1 MRSNRDK
8 QDRAFWGQLFWP
20 RPGGRDISAEVDY
33 DRPCPNCGYNLR
45 GMPIRARCPECG
57 SIGGW
62 NLFDEPVAWDN
73 ERGFVA
79 FISTCAKAIFSP
91 HAMARQVWR
100 PGRFDLNAA
109 RRFRRIVIAF
119 ATIFL
124 AATIF
129 TITICAAGLVPALV
143 TLPFTLSAI
152 ILWLNAVTLEP
163 LSRLK
168 DWSTNDAMSRRVHA
182 VVHYLSAAFMLSP
195 AHLILLAL
203 TSDPHWL
210 RLGEIPW
217 IVFAGL
223 HLGLLMFQL
232 IIVNVAIGW
241 LLFELVDMPAIQA
254 QMMALGGVFTGVMS
268 ATIMLIGIP
277 ALTGLLA
284 SRLFA
289 V

>member
-1 MRSNRDK
+1 MPRDRRK
-8 QDRAFWGQLFWP
+8 DEQAFWGQLFWP

-45 GMPIRARCPECG
+45 GMPMRARCPECG

-62 NLFDEPVAWDN
+62 NLYDEPVAWDD
-73 ERGFVA
+73 EPGFSA
-79 FISTCAKAIFSP
+79 FLSTFAKAIFSP

-100 PGRFDLNAA
+100 PGRFDLLAA

-119 ATIFL
+119 ATVFL
-124 AATIF
+124 ATTIF
-129 TITICAAGLVPALV
+129 MITMRAAGVVPALV
-143 TLPFTLSAI
+143 TLPVALITI
-152 ILWLNAVTLEP
+152 IIWLNAVTLEP

-182 VVHYLSAAFMLSP
+182 VVHYLSAAFVLSP
-195 AHLILLAL
+195 VHLILLAM

-223 HLGLLMFQL
+223 HLGLLMIQL
-232 IIVNVAIGW
+232 IIVNLAIGW

-254 QMMALGGVFTGVMS
+254 QMMALGGVFSGLMS
-268 ATIMLIGIP
+268 AMIMLVGIP

-284 SRLFA
+284 SRLFG
-289 V
+289 